1 MEMQDPIQDSDA
13 MMGTQYQ
20 ETDVV
25 QIAMWNKVTLAHL
38 Q

>member
-1 MEMQDPIQDSDA
+1 MEDLIHKKDV

-25 QIAMWNKVTLAHL
+25 QIATWNKVTLAHL

>member
-1 MEMQDPIQDSDA
+1 MEMQDPIQDSDV

>member
-1 MEMQDPIQDSDA
+1 MEMEDLIQDSDV

-20 ETDVV
+20 EMDVV
-25 QIAMWNKVTLAHL
+25 RTVMWNKVTLVRL